1 MSEPNTSPRL
11 EQGTALSH
19 LGDAVE
25 DLRQTAT
32 ELRIAVDDH
41 AMSTATFLR
50 DVADGR
56 HPDPAPLL
64 RSRGRVEALLNQL
77 LERAEL
83 EGAHLAELN
92 IALLPNPSGDPDLEA
107 RALVSFRE
115 RYRRRGPGS
124 DGARRPPEDPRPS
137 DA

>member
-1 MSEPNTSPRL
+1 MSEPNTSLRL
-11 EQGTALSH
+11 EQGTALSN

-32 ELRIAVDDH
+32 DLRVAVDDH
-41 AMSTATFLR
+41 AMGTATFLR

-56 HPDPAPLL
+56 QPDPASLL

-77 LERAEL
+77 IDRAEL
-83 EGAHLAELN
+83 EDAHLAELN
-92 IALLPNPSGDPDLEA
+92 IALLPNPDGDPDLEA
-107 RALVSFRE
+107 RALASFRE

-124 DGARRPPEDPRPS
+124 QDTQRLPEDPRPA